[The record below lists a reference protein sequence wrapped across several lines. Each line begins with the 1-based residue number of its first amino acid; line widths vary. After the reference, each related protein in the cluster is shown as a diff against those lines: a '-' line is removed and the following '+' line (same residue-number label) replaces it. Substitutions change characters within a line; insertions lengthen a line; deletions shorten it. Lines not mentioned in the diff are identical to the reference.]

1 MIKIIVTSAGR
12 GPGIN
17 FCRSLN
23 LLKRDDIYI
32 IGLESNKYSI
42 LNVEADECILSPAGE
57 SDEYIPFLKKVIN
70 KTGASF
76 LYASK
81 TNEELWKI
89 SKARNELG
97 IKTFLPKDE
106 EIEIFEN
113 KYLTYKLMK
122 EKNIKVPNT
131 ILINS
136 YDDLKYAFSNFSNN
150 KVWLREIIGS
160 GGKNSIATSDIELAN
175 AWINR
180 YNGWGNF
187 TAAEVLTKKTATW
200 IGLWNEGELVVSQ
213 ARERLY
219 WEYSELAPSG
229 VTGITG
235 AQVTCSSELMDRI
248 ALNAIYACVDKPHGI
263 IAVDFTYDSEGIPNP
278 TEIQASRFYTSIY
291 FLAKAG
297 LNFPELLL
305 KLVFNEEIPKY
316 KNKFSPLPNDLLWV
330 KFVDCLPKLSS
341 ITELNNYICGD
352 LNKKEITEKR

>member
-23 LLKRDDIYI
+23 MLKRKDIYI

-42 LNVEADECILSPAGE
+42 LNVEADECILSPEGK
-57 SDEYIPFLKKVIN
+57 SDEFIPFLKKIID
-70 KTGASF
+70 KTGANF

-89 SKARNELG
+89 SKARDELK
-97 IKTFLPKDE
+97 IKTFLPDDE

-122 EKNIKVPNT
+122 EKNIKVPDT
-131 ILINS
+131 VLINS
-136 YDDLKYAFSNFSNN
+136 YDDLKYAFAKFPNN

-160 GGKNSIATSDIELAN
+160 GGKNSIATSDINLAV

-187 TAAEVLTKKTATW
+187 TAAEVLTKRTATW
-200 IGLWNEGELVVSQ
+200 IGLWNKGDLIVSQ

-235 AQVTCSSELMDRI
+235 AQITCSSSLMDKI
-248 ALNAIYACVDKPHGI
+248 AVDAIHACVDRPHGI
-263 IAVDFTYDSEGIPNP
+263 IAVDFTYDSENIPNP

-297 LNFPELLL
+297 LNFPELLI
-305 KLVFNEEIPKY
+305 KIAFGEKIPVY
-316 KNKFSPLPNDLLWV
+316 ENKFGPLPNNLLWV

-341 ITELNNYICGD
+341 ISELNAIIKNNLKIID
-352 LNKKEITEKR
+352 TNL